1 MRVFAMSILWI
12 IFGVS
17 LCGLCGL
24 YFLKRFEGGVARFF
38 PALRRRADFV
48 AMKVIRTFRTIV
60 LPDIEV
66 KISNG
71 LRRAATMI
79 STAASR
85 VTAAARQKFYVRLR
99 ALFESFVRGSQT
111 PLTRGSASIY
121 LQRITDAKR
130 TVDTK
135 LTEESSANTLVLE
148 VAPVE
153 ESALESPAGS

>member
-24 YFLKRFEGGVARFF
+24 YFLKRFEGGVAKFF
-38 PALRRRADFV
+38 PVLRRRADFA
-48 AMKVIRTFRTIV
+48 AMKAIRAFRTIT
-60 LPDIEV
+60 LPDMGV
-66 KISNG
+66 KISNR

-79 STAASR
+79 STAAWKITAVPRQRLYARSR
-85 VTAAARQKFYVRLR
+85 AF
-99 ALFESFVRGSQT
+99 FESFVRGSQT
-111 PLTRGSASIY
+111 PLTRGSVSIY

-135 LTEESSANTLVLE
+135 HAEESSSDTLALE
-148 VAPVE
+148 TSPVE
-153 ESALESPAGS
+153 KGTPESPAAS